1 MFLLININIFGLDL
15 EGKVMENVFL
25 SFECFGYIV
34 VWINY
39 CIFELFIVLFY
50 FFNICFKSC
59 ILNLI

>member
-39 CIFELFIVLFY
+39 VFLNCLLDCFIFLIYVLKVVY
-50 FFNICFKSC
+50 
-59 ILNLI
+59 